1 MRRPIVIAA
10 GLLVA
15 ALIVAGGVVA
25 LSPAEPAGSAY
36 TVTVAEVTAGLRQH
50 PKQWVSRTVAVRGVA
65 MGLSVGGGGS
75 SPSLYWGGTVL
86 RDPVPPAGPR
96 HRFRPPFWPL
106 LVGGTGGLTR
116 FQFTEPALILRGVGP
131 QAPTLVERAHQFVAW
146 IAAHLGSARRTTT
159 YSPLPLQPRVY
170 RLRLLAPARC
180 PVPLAAPCYT
190 AVAR

>member
-36 TVTVAEVTAGLRQH
+36 TVTVAEVTVGLRQH

-75 SPSLYWGGTVL
+75 ISSLSWGATVL
-86 RDPVPPAGPR
+86 RDQVPLAGPR
-96 HRFRPPFWPL
+96 HRFGPAFPL
-106 LVGGTGGLTR
+106 SVTGTGGLTQ
-116 FQFTEPALILRGVGP
+116 FQFNEPALILRGVGP
-131 QAPTLVERAHQFVAW
+131 QAPTLADRAHQFVAW

-180 PVPLAAPCYT
+180 PVPLAAPCYI

>member
-65 MGLSVGGGGS
+65 MGLNLSVGGGGS
-75 SPSLYWGGTVL
+75 SPSLSWGDGLARSGPPRRPAPSIRAAVL
-86 RDPVPPAGPR
+86 ALARGGDGREASELRIQGHNPPYFALPDYTA
-96 HRFRPPFWPL
+96 HHVIVAIARFRNLISNTCCHFSRKIFLPS
-106 LVGGTGGLTR
+106 GLCSE
-116 FQFTEPALILRGVGP
+116 F
-131 QAPTLVERAHQFVAW
+131 
-146 IAAHLGSARRTTT
+146 
-159 YSPLPLQPRVY
+159 
-170 RLRLLAPARC
+170 
-180 PVPLAAPCYT
+180 
-190 AVAR
+190 